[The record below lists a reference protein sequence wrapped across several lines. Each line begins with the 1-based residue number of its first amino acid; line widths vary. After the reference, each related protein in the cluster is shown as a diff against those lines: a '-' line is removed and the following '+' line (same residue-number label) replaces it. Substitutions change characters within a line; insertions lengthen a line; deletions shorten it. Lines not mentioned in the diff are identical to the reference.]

1 MRLKQLGHTDI
12 TVTDICL
19 GTMTWGSQNTE
30 AEGHAQIAMAKD
42 AGITFMDTAEMYAVP
57 ASPAT
62 SFKTEEI
69 IGNWFAQNG
78 DREHW
83 VLASKIGG
91 PGHRHIRDGS
101 APSSI
106 SFAQALEGSLERLQT
121 DYLDLYQIHWPSRP
135 HYHFENYWKFAPEK
149 HDPKQTLDHMAD
161 VLGAINAALAAGK
174 IRSWGLSNESAW
186 GLTKWAQLA
195 DQMGVD
201 RPVTVQNEYNLL
213 RRNYDHDLAE
223 VTHHEN
229 IGLLA
234 YSPLAAGVLT
244 GKYFDGATPKG
255 SRKEYQKGLWRLN
268 DYSEAATKR
277 YHALAQQHGLD
288 PVAMAIAFCTTR
300 PFATSTIIGATSTEQ
315 LAQCLSAKDLVLSPE
330 VLADIETIHR
340 DMPRP
345 I

>member
-19 GTMTWGSQNTE
+19 GTMTWGSQNSE
-30 AEGHAQIAMAKD
+30 AEGHAQIALAKD

-62 SFKTEEI
+62 SNKTEEY
-69 IGNWFAQNG
+69 IGNWFAQNR
-78 DREHW
+78 DRADW

-91 PGHRHIRDGS
+91 PGHRHIRDAS
-101 APSSI
+101 APSAAT
-106 SFAQALEGSLERLQT
+106 FAEALDGSLKRLQT
-121 DYLDLYQIHWPSRP
+121 DYIDLYQIHWPSRS
-135 HYHFENYWKFAPEK
+135 HYHFENYWRFAPET
-149 HDPKQTLDHMAD
+149 HDRAQTIAQMRDL
-161 VLGAINAALAAGK
+161 LEAINAALAAGK

-195 DQMGVD
+195 DEMGVD

-223 VTHHEN
+223 VSYHEN

-244 GKYFDGATPKG
+244 GKYFNDATPKG
-255 SRKEYQKGLWRLN
+255 SRREYQKGLWRLN
-268 DYSEAATKR
+268 AYTDAATHR
-277 YHALAQQHGLD
+277 YHDLAAQHGLD
-288 PVAMAIAFCTTR
+288 PVAMAIAFCVSR
-300 PFATSTIIGATSTEQ
+300 PFSTSTIIGATSTEQ
-315 LAQCLSAKDLVLSPE
+315 LTACLAAKDLTLSPE
-330 VLADIETIHR
+330 VLSGIEAIHR